1 MKFQR
6 LSRLATSA
14 LFALCSGAAMAATTG
29 VSPSG
34 FVVTHRAELT
44 ASPAAVYAA
53 IGHPNQWW
61 NAEHSYSGKA
71 ENFSLDMRAGGC
83 FCEAWDGNSVEHA
96 RVISARRDRLLRLE
110 GGLGPL
116 QDRAVSAVLTFT
128 IATLE
133 GKTILTMTYR
143 VRGADADLD
152 KIAAPVDGVLG
163 DQFARLTALVEKK

>member
-1 MKFQR
+1 MEFQR
-6 LSRLATSA
+6 LSRFATCGVIAVFS
-14 LFALCSGAAMAATTG
+14 CAAVAATTG
-29 VSPSG
+29 VTPSG

-44 ASPAAVYAA
+44 APPAAVYAA

-71 ENFSLDMRAGGC
+71 ENFTLDLRAGGC

-96 RVISARRDRLLRLE
+96 RVISARRDRLVRLE

-133 GKTILTMTYR
+133 SKTVLTMTYR

-163 DQFARLTALVEKK
+163 DQFSRLTALLERK